1 MKHPRIPHE
10 FQRYEFKYVMP
21 DYMTATIKKSLEHF
35 GMIKDPMVPDGKNS
49 YDITSLYFDNEK
61 LLAYHSKLAGERNRY
76 KLRLRYYGDVKDAPQ
91 HSFAEIKSKYN
102 SVIHKRRERISAEDV
117 IALCN
122 GLVPS
127 HKDDAETFQLF
138 VARMK
143 KNSMTPRM
151 LVRYKREPLIWNK
164 DKRLRITF
172 DSHLQS
178 RSSENLYDAGMFHDY
193 MKHRTVMELKFT
205 GWAPGWVGQ
214 IIREHR
220 LDRVASSK
228 YCLAVR
234 DASRVG
240 RIRI

>member
-21 DYMTATIKKSLEHF
+21 DYMTSTIKESLSRF
-35 GMIKDPMVPDGKNS
+35 GMIKDPMVPENRAS

-76 KLRLRYYGDVKDAPQ
+76 KLRLRYYGDVENAPN
-91 HSFAEIKSKYN
+91 HSFVEIKSKYN
-102 SVIHKRRERISAEDV
+102 SVIHKRRERISAQDV
-117 IALCN
+117 LALSS
-122 GLVPS
+122 GLVPQHNS
-127 HKDDAETFQLF
+127 DVKRETFELF

-172 DSHLQS
+172 DSHLQH
-178 RSSENLYDAGMFHDY
+178 RSSQHLYDSGVYHDY
-193 MKHRTVMELKFT
+193 MKHKTIMELKVT
-205 GWAPGWVGQ
+205 L
-214 IIREHR
+214 E
-220 LDRVASSK
+220 
-228 YCLAVR
+228 
-234 DASRVG
+234 
-240 RIRI
+240 